1 MIGLDGKPGW
11 NASGIEA
18 NFAAAS
24 QYGAEGTR
32 VATNDN
38 WNADLGPGMQITAS
52 GLQPQNNAASG
63 IITDLAPGLHTAIV
77 AGKRETTGVGLVKVY
92 RL

>member
-1 MIGLDGKPGW
+1 
-11 NASGIEA
+11 
-18 NFAAAS
+18 
-24 QYGAEGTR
+24 
-32 VATNDN
+32 
-38 WNADLGPGMQITAS
+38 MQITAS

-63 IITDLAPGLHTAIV
+63 IITDLTPELHTAIV